1 MKVFQLEYPQH
12 PLQVLDQLELAPE
25 ANASLKM
32 GTAKIQKG
40 DWIPQTGYSQHE
52 QHEVSVIIKGKLE
65 IEVAG
70 EISSLKNGDAV
81 MIPAGEAHRTMALED
96 AELIWFWFG
105 SANSPVG
112 AVL

>member
-1 MKVFQLEYPQH
+1 MKVFQLEYPQL

-32 GTAKIQKG
+32 GTAKILKG

-52 QHEVSVIIKGKLE
+52 QHEVSVILKGLLE
-65 IEVAG
+65 V
-70 EISSLKNGDAV
+70 EIDGQISRLKNGDAV
-81 MIPAGEAHRTMALED
+81 MIPAGEAHRTIALED

-105 SANSPVG
+105 SANSLVS

>member
-12 PLQVLDQLELAPE
+12 PLQVLDQLELPPE
-25 ANASLKM
+25 TNASLKM

-40 DWIPQTGYSQHE
+40 DWVPLQGYSRHE
-52 QHEVSVIIKGKLE
+52 QHEVSVILKGKLE

-96 AELIWFWFG
+96 AELVWFWFG
-105 SANSPVG
+105 SATG
-112 AVL
+112 A

>member
-12 PLQVLDQLELAPE
+12 PLQVLDQLELPPE
-25 ANASLKM
+25 ANAGLKM

-40 DWIPQTGYSQHE
+40 DWVPLQGYSRHE

-96 AELIWFWFG
+96 AELVWFWFG
-105 SANSPVG
+105 SATG
-112 AVL
+112 A